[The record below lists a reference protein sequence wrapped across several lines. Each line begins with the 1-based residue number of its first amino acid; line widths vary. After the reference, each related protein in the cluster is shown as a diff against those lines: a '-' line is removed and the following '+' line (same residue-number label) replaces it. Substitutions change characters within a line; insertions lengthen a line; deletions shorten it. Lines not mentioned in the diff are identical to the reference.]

1 MIQFSGHFNKCYR
14 MAKFLVLEICKESR
28 LIQHNSNYIV
38 VKRLID
44 MRGTRCII
52 NSFVFSISNICSKLE
67 TNTNNQILCFQCFN
81 TVSVAA
87 EWNIPL
93 RTNVIQK
100 GTYVYQRSSREKK
113 EIMQTAKTR
122 ATRERIGCWA
132 KISIIWRH
140 F

>member
-1 MIQFSGHFNKCYR
+1 MV
-14 MAKFLVLEICKESR
+14 KFLVLEICKESR

-44 MRGTRCII
+44 MRGTRGII

-87 EWNIPL
+87 E
-93 RTNVIQK
+93 
-100 GTYVYQRSSREKK
+100 
-113 EIMQTAKTR
+113 
-122 ATRERIGCWA
+122 
-132 KISIIWRH
+132 
-140 F
+140 